1 MRKNCKCRNKVASKQ
16 IAPPNYL
23 IVCEGK
29 QTEPNYFNGLRE
41 KINKKYP
48 DRVKIIPGIKIL
60 GTGLNTE
67 GIVNYTKKYINQ
79 SSKIYGQVWIV
90 FDKDDF
96 SDEQF
101 DNAIKLNEYNSAW
114 SNPNFELWILTHFK
128 KVNKKLE
135 KKDVMKEVQKEFK
148 KSGLGEYKKNDSD
161 IFKKLNENN
170 RTQTAISNCKEMYK
184 DVSNYIQESKKN
196 PSTTVFMLVEDLSAY
211 LE

>member
-29 QTEPNYFNGLRE
+29 QTEPNYFNGLKE
-41 KINKKYP
+41 KINEKYP
-48 DRVKIIPGIKIL
+48 DRVKIIPGMKIL

-79 SSKIYGQVWIV
+79 SSKLYGQVWIV

-101 DNAIKLNEYNSAW
+101 DNAIRLNEYNSAW

-128 KVNKKLE
+128 KINKQLE
-135 KKDVMKEVQKEFK
+135 KKDVVKEVQKEFK
-148 KSGLGEYKKNDSD
+148 KSGLGDYKKNDVD
-161 IFKKLNENN
+161 IFKKLNYDGKVQN
-170 RTQTAISNCKEMYK
+170 AINNCKEMYE
-184 DVSNYIQESKKN
+184 DVSNCIQESKKN
-196 PSTTVFMLVEDLSAY
+196 PSTAVFMLVEDLISY